1 MGISMETFTSKAEQH
16 FFKFSAQVLFS
27 SLARSSFTLGDSFV
41 FSNIYIINCGLQ
53 ESVEVDESIVVGY
66 VKNVV
71 YFEELI
77 QSTQRT
83 SRLTRDKLVIQ
94 SNVVAVNLVSTPPH
108 G

>member
-1 MGISMETFTSKAEQH
+1 M
-16 FFKFSAQVLFS
+16 
-27 SLARSSFTLGDSFV
+27 
-41 FSNIYIINCGLQ
+41 NCGLQ

-71 YFEELI
+71 CFEELI

>member
-1 MGISMETFTSKAEQH
+1 MI
-16 FFKFSAQVLFS
+16 
-27 SLARSSFTLGDSFV
+27 
-41 FSNIYIINCGLQ
+41 
-53 ESVEVDESIVVGY
+53 Y

-77 QSTQRT
+77 QST